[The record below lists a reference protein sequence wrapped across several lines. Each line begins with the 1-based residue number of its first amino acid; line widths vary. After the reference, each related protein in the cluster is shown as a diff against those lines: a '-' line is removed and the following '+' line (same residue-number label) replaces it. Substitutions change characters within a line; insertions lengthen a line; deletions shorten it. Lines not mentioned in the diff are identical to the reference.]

1 MSDFRID
8 KITNRDGSAGTSI
21 AGISTFSG
29 TSGMIIPNG
38 PTAYRGGRGRGVFT
52 GGYSPGA
59 SPYLMSSVMNYI
71 EIATTG
77 NAAEF
82 GDLAIGRTGA
92 ANASSSTRGLSMGGK
107 GPATPQSNVT
117 NTIDYVTIS
126 SQGGA
131 SDFGDLLESVGLSRG
146 AGCSDSTRGIYYGG
160 YIGNDPAFPIVAKGF
175 GKQVEYVNIA
185 TLGSAQ
191 FFGDMFVG
199 RYSMPGVASPTR
211 GVFLGGIMNETPS
224 SGTNLDIIDYVTIQ
238 TMGDGLDFGD
248 LSAGRRLF
256 GACSNT
262 TRGITGGGMQ
272 PSDVDTMEYITI
284 ASAGNALDF
293 GNLLS
298 AAKKTLA
305 ASSLTRGVF
314 AGGYASPIAIN
325 VIQYVTIATTGDAT
339 DFGDLTQPKDCGIGF
354 SDVHGGLGE

>member
-8 KITNRDGSAGTSI
+8 KITNRAGDTGTQI
-21 AGISTFSG
+21 AGITTFSG
-29 TSGMIIPNG
+29 TSGMVMPKG
-38 PTAYRGGRGRGVFT
+38 SSDDRGGRGRAVYA

-59 SPYLMSSVMNYI
+59 SPYALSSVMNYV

-77 NAAEF
+77 NASDF
-82 GDLAIGRTGA
+82 GDMTQTKTGMG
-92 ANASSSTRGLSMGGK
+92 NASSSTRGFIMGGRSAH
-107 GPATPQSNVT
+107 P
-117 NTIDYVTIS
+117 NTHTSRIEYVTFS
-126 SQGGA
+126 SKGDGTDWADLVYGDEGGLA
-131 SDFGDLLESVGLSRG
+131 RG
-146 AGCSDSTRGIYYGG
+146 AGCSDQTRGIYYGG
-160 YIGNDPAFPIVAKGF
+160 YIGGSAPAYTMPAKGS
-175 GKQVEYVNIA
+175 GRQVEAINMASTGKVE
-185 TLGSAQ
+185 
-191 FFGDMFVG
+191 FFGDQFFG

-211 GVFLGGIMNETPS
+211 GVFLGGIAGPTSPNS
-224 SGTNLDIIDYVTIQ
+224 NVIDYVTIQ

-284 ASAGNALDF
+284 ASTGNALDF

-298 AAKKTLA
+298 AAKKNMA
-305 ASSLTRGVF
+305 AGTLTRGVW

-325 VIQYVTIATTGDAT
+325 VIQYVQIATTGNAT
-339 DFGDLTQPKDCGIGF
+339 DFGDLTQPKDNGIGL
-354 SDVHGGLGE
+354 SDAHGGLG

>member
-1 MSDFRID
+1 MSDIRID

-175 GKQVEYVNIA
+175 GKQEKPSKGGKSHKPKPANIA
-185 TLGSAQ
+185 RCDMCKETGHFVRNFPNKKS
-191 FFGDMFVG
+191 FGKTKCSNCKGFG
-199 RYSMPGVASPTR
+199 H
-211 GVFLGGIMNETPS
+211 PS
-224 SGTNLDIIDYVTIQ
+224 S
-238 TMGDGLDFGD
+238 
-248 LSAGRRLF
+248 
-256 GACSNT
+256 AC
-262 TRGITGGGMQ
+262 
-272 PSDVDTMEYITI
+272 P
-284 ASAGNALDF
+284 
-293 GNLLS
+293 
-298 AAKKTLA
+298 TLKV
-305 ASSLTRGVF
+305 S
-314 AGGYASPIAIN
+314 
-325 VIQYVTIATTGDAT
+325 
-339 DFGDLTQPKDCGIGF
+339 
-354 SDVHGGLGE
+354 

>member
-1 MSDFRID
+1 
-8 KITNRDGSAGTSI
+8 
-21 AGISTFSG
+21 
-29 TSGMIIPNG
+29 
-38 PTAYRGGRGRGVFT
+38 
-52 GGYSPGA
+52 
-59 SPYLMSSVMNYI
+59 
-71 EIATTG
+71 
-77 NAAEF
+77 
-82 GDLAIGRTGA
+82 
-92 ANASSSTRGLSMGGK
+92 
-107 GPATPQSNVT
+107 
-117 NTIDYVTIS
+117 
-126 SQGGA
+126 
-131 SDFGDLLESVGLSRG
+131 
-146 AGCSDSTRGIYYGG
+146 
-160 YIGNDPAFPIVAKGF
+160 
-175 GKQVEYVNIA
+175 
-185 TLGSAQ
+185 
-191 FFGDMFVG
+191 MFVG

-314 AGGYASPIAIN
+314 AGGYASPIGFNCANAKLIFCKFDTFSLSRP
-325 VIQYVTIATTGDAT
+325 QGDILLY
-339 DFGDLTQPKDCGIGF
+339 FFKSLEIFNEKP
-354 SDVHGGLGE
+354 